1 MLNFIQ
7 MPIVWT
13 IFIIAFIVI
22 EGLTLG
28 LTSIWFA
35 AGSLVALVFS
45 LFDAPF
51 YVQIV
56 AFLGTTTVLLIYT
69 RPIAKDFLKIG
80 ETKTNADGL
89 IGQIG
94 QVIIKIEK
102 FKTGQ
107 VKVKGQIWTAI
118 DIENKGIEEKS
129 SVEIMEIEG
138 VKLIVRK
145 I

>member
-1 MLNFIQ
+1 MLDFIQ

-13 IFIIAFIVI
+13 LLIIAFIVI

-35 AGSLVALVFS
+35 AGSLVALVLS
-45 LFDAPF
+45 LFNAPF
-51 YVQIV
+51 YVQIA
-56 AFLGTTTVLLIYT
+56 AFLITTAILLIYT

-80 ETKTNADGL
+80 GTKTNADGL
-89 IGQIG
+89 IGEIG
-94 QVIIKIEK
+94 QVIIDIDQ

-118 DIENKGIEEKS
+118 DIENKGIRENS

>member
-1 MLNFIQ
+1 MNDLFQ

-13 IFIIAFIVI
+13 VLIIAFIVV

-35 AGSLVALVFS
+35 AGALVALVLS
-45 LFDAPF
+45 LLKLPF
-51 YVQIV
+51 YVQMI
-56 AFLGTTTVLLIYT
+56 AFIATAGVLLAYT
-69 RPIAKDFLKIG
+69 RPIAKDYLKIG
-80 ETKTNADGL
+80 ENKTNVDGL
-89 IGQIG
+89 IGLNGI
-94 QVIIKIEK
+94 VIKDIETYK
-102 FKTGQ
+102 PGQ

-118 DIENKGIEEKS
+118 DIDNKGIEQNS

>member
-13 IFIIAFIVI
+13 ILIIAFIVI

-35 AGSLVALVFS
+35 AGSLVALVLS
-45 LFDAPF
+45 LFDAPL
-51 YVQIV
+51 YIQIV

-89 IGQIG
+89 IGEIG
-94 QVIIKIEK
+94 QVIIDIDQ

-118 DIENKGIEEKS
+118 DIENKGIKEDS

>member
-1 MLNFIQ
+1 MLNLVQI
-7 MPIVWT
+7 PIVWT
-13 IFIIAFIVI
+13 VLIIVFIVI

-35 AGSLVALVFS
+35 AGSLVALVLS
-45 LFDAPF
+45 LFNAPL

-56 AFLGTTTVLLIYT
+56 GFLGTTIILLIYT

-80 ETKTNADGL
+80 TAKTNADGL
-89 IGQIG
+89 IGEVG
-94 QVIIKIEK
+94 QVIIEIAQ

-118 DIENKGIEEKS
+118 DIEDKGIEENS

>member
-13 IFIIAFIVI
+13 VLIIAFIVI

-35 AGSLVALVFS
+35 AGSLVALVLS
-45 LFDAPF
+45 LFNVPI
-51 YVQIV
+51 YIQIV
-56 AFLGTTTVLLIYT
+56 GFLGTATILLIYT

-80 ETKTNADGL
+80 GTKTNADGL
-89 IGQIG
+89 IGEVG
-94 QVIIKIEK
+94 QVIIEIAQ

-118 DIENKGIEEKS
+118 DIEKKGIEENS

>member
-1 MLNFIQ
+1 MLDFIQ

-45 LFDAPF
+45 LFNAPVYIQF
-51 YVQIV
+51 IV
-56 AFLGTTTVLLIYT
+56 FLITTAVLIIYT

-80 ETKTNADGL
+80 NTKTNADGL
-89 IGQIG
+89 IGETG
-94 QVIIKIEK
+94 QVIIEIEQ

-118 DIENKGIEEKS
+118 DIEDKGIEKGA

>member
-7 MPIVWT
+7 MPVVWT
-13 IFIIAFIVI
+13 ILIIAFIVI

-35 AGSLVALVFS
+35 AGSLVALILS
-45 LFDAPF
+45 LFNAPF
-51 YVQIV
+51 YVQLFGFIV
-56 AFLGTTTVLLIYT
+56 TASILLIYT
-69 RPIAKDFLKIG
+69 RPIATNFLKVG
-80 ETKTNADGL
+80 DTKTNADGL

-94 QVIIKIEK
+94 QVIIDIEQ

-107 VKVKGQIWTAI
+107 VSVKGQIWTAI
-118 DIENKGIEEKS
+118 DIENKGIKENS

-145 I
+145 V